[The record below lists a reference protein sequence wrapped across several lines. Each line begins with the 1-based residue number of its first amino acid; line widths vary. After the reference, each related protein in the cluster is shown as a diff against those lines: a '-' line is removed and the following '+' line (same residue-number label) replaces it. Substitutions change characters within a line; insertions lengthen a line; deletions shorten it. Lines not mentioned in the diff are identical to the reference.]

1 MRITLH
7 KEIRNKKCWE
17 KLVGSSYNFIV
28 FCLVPKKGNIMKRYE
43 DEEYL
48 LFRDNYHQTS
58 DLLMQIVIFM
68 NTAKQMILRERFIS
82 HSKHF
87 ILNILYIS
95 ADYVYIVFSTRLN
108 FTMSV

>member
-48 LFRDNYHQTS
+48 LFRDNYH
-58 DLLMQIVIFM
+58 
-68 NTAKQMILRERFIS
+68 
-82 HSKHF
+82 
-87 ILNILYIS
+87 
-95 ADYVYIVFSTRLN
+95 
-108 FTMSV
+108 